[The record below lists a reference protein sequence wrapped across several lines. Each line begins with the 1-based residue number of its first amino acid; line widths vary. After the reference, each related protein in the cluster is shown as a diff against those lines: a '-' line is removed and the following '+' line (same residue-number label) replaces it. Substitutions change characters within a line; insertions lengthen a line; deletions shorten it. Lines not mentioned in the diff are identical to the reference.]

1 MVTSI
6 CHSMPSNVGAADSPP
21 QFDQPQFE
29 GGNFS
34 MSEKPDWVEKR
45 QSTRRRAE
53 QLLARLSVA
62 DASAQ
67 PAEVLAHELLVHKV
81 ELEMQVEELRQ
92 AHVAMEESRDRYV
105 DLHDFAPVG
114 YITVSREGLIS
125 EINLTGAAML
135 GIERK
140 KLLNDRFSK
149 FISARDADRWHLLFV
164 SLMKQAGNARQAL
177 ALGIQRADASAF
189 PAYLDC
195 CRREGPD
202 MNAPPHLRLMLV
214 DIDRIKQAE
223 AEMHNAATPASG
235 GG

>member
-1 MVTSI
+1 MSALLTVRLNPI
-6 CHSMPSNVGAADSPP
+6 NRP
-21 QFDQPQFE
+21 FE
-29 GGNFS
+29 RGNFS
-34 MSEKPDWVEKR
+34 MNDKLDWVERR
-45 QSTRRRAE
+45 QSTRRAAE
-53 QLLARLSVA
+53 QLLSGLSSTDA
-62 DASAQ
+62 DAQ

-81 ELEMQVEELRQ
+81 ELEMQIEELRR

-114 YITVSREGLIS
+114 FITVSRGGLIS

-149 FISARDADRWHLLFV
+149 FIAARDTDRWHRFFV
-164 SLMKQAGNARQAL
+164 GLMKQDGNAQQAL
-177 ALGIQRADASAF
+177 AVGIQRADASVF

-202 MNAPPHLRLMLV
+202 NEHPHLRLTMV
-214 DIDRIKQAE
+214 DIDRVKQAE
-223 AEMHNAATPASG
+223 AEMHNAAAPAPG
-235 GG
+235 G